1 MINELTTDGWIS
13 INNYKIVMH
22 PVIAEA
28 VKGWKITDTFRKA
41 STHIMIELKKV
52 LKEDKR
58 KALHLCE
65 EFLECCK
72 KDKELAS
79 QNPYRELFLKYYLQC
94 LVIGKAIY
102 SIMP

>member
-65 EFLECCK
+65 EFWNVVRK
-72 KDKELAS
+72 IK
-79 QNPYRELFLKYYLQC
+79 NLQ
-94 LVIGKAIY
+94 VKIHIGNY
-102 SIMP
+102 F